1 MSRFEGRT
9 AIITGA
15 SRGIGLGIAQ
25 RLVDE
30 GAKVVITARKPE
42 ALAEAVEGL
51 GGKEVALGIAG
62 KADDPEHQEEVV
74 KAAIDTF
81 GSADL
86 LVNNAGINPKAGG
99 LIDMDRESARK
110 TVEVNC
116 LSPIGWTQQVW
127 RAWMSEHGGAIVN
140 ISSVA
145 GLAPTPLIAT
155 YGASKAMLSYITQ
168 ELSVE
173 LGPKV
178 RVNAILPAVVKT
190 KFAELLYEGREQ
202 EVSAAYPLKRLG
214 TPEDIAGVASFL
226 LSEDAGW
233 MTGQLVTVDG
243 GLTLAGGRV

>member
-74 KAAIDTF
+74 KAAIESF
-81 GSADL
+81 GSADF

-99 LIDMDRESARK
+99 LIDVDRESMRK

-127 RAWMSEHGGAIVN
+127 NQWMSEHGGAVVN

-145 GLAPTPLIAT
+145 GLAPTTLIAA

>member
-1 MSRFEGRT
+1 
-9 AIITGA
+9 
-15 SRGIGLGIAQ
+15 
-25 RLVDE
+25 
-30 GAKVVITARKPE
+30 
-42 ALAEAVEGL
+42 
-51 GGKEVALGIAG
+51 
-62 KADDPEHQEEVV
+62 
-74 KAAIDTF
+74 
-81 GSADL
+81 
-86 LVNNAGINPKAGG
+86 
-99 LIDMDRESARK
+99 MDRESARK